1 MDTKSFYF
9 DIYVDGKVR
18 WRAFLLALGLSFHA
32 RVMDRAVPG
41 DSSIKEQHDNNNVAL
56 HSSHGIMHVIND
68 GVASRLCAFFC
79 ARCCLG
85 GKIFDSSTD
94 FLTTV
99 NDWKRCETVAHPIYG
114 AGDFLLTT

>member
-18 WRAFLLALGLSFHA
+18 CGVRSCWHWASPFMHESWI
-32 RVMDRAVPG
+32 RAVPG

-79 ARCCLG
+79 AHCRLG

-94 FLTTV
+94 LLTTV
-99 NDWKRCETVAHPIYG
+99 NDSKRCETVAHPI
-114 AGDFLLTT
+114 